1 MTQCNCFYVASISS
15 FMFSVITQ
23 LKSACKSEIKLLS
36 HDELK
41 IHTFTT
47 RRLYYGQ
54 QSFEC
59 GKTYSVSARVYV
71 CVCVH
76 VCVCMCA
83 WVDTCMRAYVCVC
96 VCVPTVFLKK
106 KTFMNFTSV

>member
-1 MTQCNCFYVASISS
+1 MTQCNYFYEASISS

-59 GKTYSVSARVYV
+59 GKTYSVSVR
-71 CVCVH
+71 
-76 VCVCMCA
+76 VCMCA
-83 WVDTCMRAYVCVC
+83 WVDACVC

>member
-1 MTQCNCFYVASISS
+1 
-15 FMFSVITQ
+15 MFSVITQ
-23 LKSACKSEIKLLS
+23 LKSARKSEIKLLS

-59 GKTYSVSARVYV
+59 GKTYSVSARVCV

-76 VCVCMCA
+76 VCA
-83 WVDTCMRAYVCVC
+83 WVDACMRAYVCVC
-96 VCVPTVFLKK
+96 VCVYQQYF
-106 KTFMNFTSV
+106 